1 MPFWNVLTEVL
12 ILLGAALVL
21 GAVFERFK
29 QSAILGYLLAGL
41 LLGPHALDKVHGV
54 EFVHAVAELGV
65 SLLLFVIG
73 LEFSLRR
80 LLKIGAVGLG
90 GGTLQVILTC
100 ALGAWAARLLGV
112 AGPEAIAIGVIVSLS
127 STACVLRVLTDRA
140 EMDSVTGRTCLGIL
154 LLQDIAV
161 VPLVLLVTMLGG
173 EPTVGTIAKGMGW
186 SVVLIAGLGGG
197 LYLIIA
203 YLLPRVMRD
212 PTLAR
217 NRELAIMLA
226 VVLALGSAWAAHE
239 FDLSPAIG
247 AFIAGMLLAES
258 PFAVQ
263 IRADVGALRAL
274 FVTLFFTSVGM
285 LGDPAWIASN
295 WMLIAATVGVILL
308 GKTLVTTVVV
318 RLFGSR
324 LRHAAGAAMSLAQ
337 VGEFSFVLAQVAY
350 DNGEGVLGDGNF
362 KLFVSATLVTLF
374 LTPYLVAGGP
384 KFGRGLQTLARR
396 VGISRPDAIEPTAS
410 GSPCAGH
417 IIVIGFGPAAQRMV
431 DRMFKR
437 HGDVLVIDLNPR
449 NLALARSMGLSAQVG
464 DATNPELMEHL
475 HPCDAKAIVV
485 TIPDHRAAVTIIRH
499 IRHAAPKTLIIARS
513 RYHAFAVDLLRA
525 GATVAVDEEDWMGR
539 RLGLEVNRLLRG
551 KVESRGAS
559 RESVLSA
566 GNEPA
571 ATPPDSPI

>member
-1 MPFWNVLTEVL
+1 MPFWNVLTELL

-21 GAVFERFK
+21 GAVFERFR

-41 LLGPHALDKVHGV
+41 LLGPHALDRVHDV

-154 LLQDIAV
+154 LLQDMAV

-173 EPTVGTIAKGMGW
+173 EPTVGAIAKGMGW
-186 SVVLIAGLGGG
+186 SVVLIAGLGGA

-203 YLLPRVMRD
+203 YVLPRVMRD

-239 FDLSPAIG
+239 FKLSPAIG

-295 WMLIAATVGVILL
+295 WVLIVATVGVILV

-318 RLFGSR
+318 RLFGAR
-324 LRHAAGAAMSLAQ
+324 LRHAAGAAVSLAQ

-350 DNGEGVLGDGNF
+350 DNGEGVLSDGNF

-384 KFGRGLQTLARR
+384 KFGRGLQSLARR
-396 VGISRPDAIEPTAS
+396 VGISRPDAVVPDAS
-410 GSPCAGH
+410 GEARSGH

-431 DRMFKR
+431 DKMFKR

-449 NLALARSMGLSAQVG
+449 NLTLARSMGHSALIG
-464 DATNPELMEHL
+464 DATNPELMHHL
-475 HPCDAKAIVV
+475 HLSACRVVVV

-499 IRHAAPKTLIIARS
+499 IRHESPDTPIIARS
-513 RYHAFAVDLLRA
+513 RYHTFAEDMRRA
-525 GATVAVDEEDWMGR
+525 GATVTVDEEDWMGR
-539 RLGLEVNRLLRG
+539 RLGLEVNRLMRG
-551 KVESRGAS
+551 EGERRAQDGSTAASGDESEG
-559 RESVLSA
+559 
-566 GNEPA
+566 
-571 ATPPDSPI
+571 

>member
-1 MPFWNVLTEVL
+1 MIPASVA
-12 ILLGAALVL
+12 GA
-21 GAVFERFK
+21 GARC
-29 QSAILGYLLAGL
+29 SSGSGRAAILGYLLAGL
-41 LLGPHALDKVHGV
+41 LLGLHALDRVHGV

-100 ALGAWAARLLGV
+100 ALGSWAARLLGV

-154 LLQDIAV
+154 LLQDMAV

-173 EPTVGTIAKGMGW
+173 EPTVGAIVKGMGW

-203 YLLPRVMRD
+203 YVLPRVMRD

-217 NRELAIMLA
+217 NRELSIMLA

-239 FDLSPAIG
+239 FKLSPAIG

-263 IRADVGALRAL
+263 VRADVGALRAL

-295 WMLIAATVGVILL
+295 WVLIAVTVGVILV
-308 GKTLVTTVVV
+308 GKILVTTVVV
-318 RLFGSR
+318 RLFGTR
-324 LRHAAGAAMSLAQ
+324 LRHAAGAAVSLAQ

-350 DNGEGVLGDGNF
+350 DNGEGVLSDGNF

-384 KFGRGLQTLARR
+384 KFGRGLQSLARR
-396 VGISRPDAIEPTAS
+396 VGISRPDTVEPPAAGQS
-410 GSPCAGH
+410 CAGH
-417 IIVIGFGPAAQRMV
+417 LIVIGFGPAAQRMAQK
-431 DRMFKR
+431 MFKR
-437 HGDVLVIDLNPR
+437 HGDVMVIDLNPR
-449 NLALARSMGLSAQVG
+449 NLALARGMGLSAQVG
-464 DATNPELMEHL
+464 DATSPELMHHL
-475 HPCDAKAIVV
+475 HIHEARAVVV
-485 TIPDHRAAVTIIRH
+485 TIPDHRAAVTIVRH
-499 IRHAAPKTLIIARS
+499 IRHGSPDLPIIARS
-513 RYHAFAVDLLRA
+513 RYHTFAEDLRRA

-539 RLGLEVNRLLRG
+539 RLGLEVNRLM
-551 KVESRGAS
+551 
-559 RESVLSA
+559 RESVQERHASDDSAEQSEAVPKDRSA
-566 GNEPA
+566 G
-571 ATPPDSPI
+571 

>member
-1 MPFWNVLTEVL
+1 MPEFWNILTELL

-41 LLGPHALDKVHGV
+41 LLGPHAFDRVHGV

-80 LLKIGAVGLG
+80 LLKLGMVGLG

-100 ALGAWAARLLGV
+100 ALGTWAARLLGV
-112 AGPEAIAIGVIVSLS
+112 SGPEAIAIGAIVSLS

-161 VPLVLLVTMLGG
+161 VPLVLLVTMLDG
-173 EPTVGTIAKGMGW
+173 EPTVGKIAAGMGW
-186 SVVLIAGLGGG
+186 SVVLIAALGGA
-197 LYLIIA
+197 LYLLIA
-203 YLLPRVMRD
+203 YVLPRVMRD
-212 PTLAR
+212 PTLSR
-217 NRELAIMLA
+217 NRELAILLA

-285 LGDPAWIASN
+285 LGDPAWIVPNAA
-295 WMLIAATVGVILL
+295 LIAATVGVILV

-350 DNGEGVLGDGNF
+350 NNGEGVLSDGNF

-384 KFGRGLQTLARR
+384 KFGRRLQSLTRR
-396 VGISRPDAIEPTAS
+396 VGISRPDAVTPDAS
-410 GSPCAGH
+410 GEVRSGH

-431 DRMFKR
+431 EQMFKR

-449 NLALARSMGLSAQVG
+449 NLALASSMGLSAQVG
-464 DATNPELMEHL
+464 DATNPELMHHL
-475 HPCDAKAIVV
+475 HLGAARVV
-485 TIPDHRAAVTIIRH
+485 VITIPDHRAAVTIIRH
-499 IRHAAPKTLIIARS
+499 VRHESPDTPIIARS
-513 RYHAFAVDLLRA
+513 RYHTFAQDMRRA
-525 GATVAVDEEDWMGR
+525 GATVTVDEEDWMGR

-551 KVESRGAS
+551 KDGRREEDQAVEEAVG
-559 RESVLSA
+559 SV
-566 GNEPA
+566 G
-571 ATPPDSPI
+571 